1 MFQKSV
7 AAAELPAVHLV
18 DPMELANY
26 YVEDVREQYRA
37 ENGEYCGR
45 RSPEQKAIAE
55 SARTEGEL
63 LVNGALLGMLAFSG
77 NTQLLD
83 DADEYT
89 YGNHTWS
96 EFKDQFKRLMA
107 GFAVITNRQKRD
119 GFIDTSY
126 SELPDDERYRVAW
139 VLLNDF
145 MAHNALRFGVKTAGL
160 KRIKRVHDL
169 DEGIVKEEYYDP
181 DKATHDKT
189 IQTNMANRSY
199 TSSDSTHPAG
209 KISPQDYIRLR
220 STYSWVE
227 KDKFDYI
234 IGFYSNAEERLSQL
248 ER

>member
-1 MFQKSV
+1 MLQKSV
-7 AAAELPAVHLV
+7 PPAELPAVHLV

-63 LVNGALLGMLAFSG
+63 IVNGTLLGMLALGG
-77 NTQLLD
+77 NTQLPV
-83 DADEYT
+83 DADEHA
-89 YGNHTWS
+89 YGNHTWGD
-96 EFKDQFKRLMA
+96 FKDQFKRLMA

-119 GFIDTSY
+119 GYIDTSY
-126 SELPDDERYRVAW
+126 SELPDEERYRVAS
-139 VLLNDF
+139 VLFSDF
-145 MAHNALRFGVKTAGL
+145 MAHNALRFGVISSGVQRT
-160 KRIKRVHDL
+160 KRVHNDAGGI
-169 DEGIVKEEYYDP
+169 DEVKYDI
-181 DKATHDKT
+181 DSARDEKEI
-189 IQTNMANRSY
+189 IQNMANRSF
-199 TSSDSTHPAG
+199 TTGDSTHAAG
-209 KISPQDYIRLR
+209 KISPRDYARLR
-220 STYSWVE
+220 TTYRWVD